1 MDGAA
6 GPRRAVGEGAAHLHH
21 GPLVQPVV
29 LVVLGQDV
37 IDGDRHG
44 HALDGER
51 VAMDVRRLRE
61 HIVGGFDASF
71 VLCADR
77 AFRRLIVGH
86 LGKHDGVR
94 IHEAAQLVDMGREA
108 GAEVRHAVAV
118 FQRPHPEIVVF

>member
-1 MDGAA
+1 
-6 GPRRAVGEGAAHLHH
+6 
-21 GPLVQPVV
+21 
-29 LVVLGQDV
+29 
-37 IDGDRHG
+37 
-44 HALDGER
+44 
-51 VAMDVRRLRE
+51 MDVRRLRE